1 MIIDTHLHTKEFSGD
16 SQLPVED
23 ALLRARELGMDGICV
38 TDHGSMG
45 ILEYADELTAKHGV
59 LVIPGA
65 EVLTDIGDILVFGAK
80 DIPLQDIEAAELVRL
95 VSGQG
100 GITVSAHPFR
110 DNGRGMGDHL
120 WTTPGITA
128 IETLNGRTKPAHN
141 DMARSAAADLGL
153 PCLGGSD
160 SHTIHEVGSIAT
172 LFLDEIRSMEDFI
185 RSVRSGRTF
194 PVAPLSKNISEFP
207 VGYDMALSSAGQP
220 LLHEAN

>member
-16 SQLPVED
+16 SKLPVED
-23 ALLRARELGMDGICV
+23 ALLRAKELGMGGICV

-45 ILEYADELTAKHGV
+45 ILEYADELTAKYGV
-59 LVIPGA
+59 LVIPGV

-95 VSGQG
+95 VSEQG

-128 IETLNGRTKPAHN
+128 IETLNGRTKPVHN

-160 SHTIHEVGSIAT
+160 SHTIQEVGSIAT
-172 LFLDEIRSMEDFI
+172 LFLDEIRSVKDFI

-194 PVAPLSKNISEFP
+194 PVAPLSENNSKVP
-207 VGYDMALSSAGQP
+207 VGCNMALSSTFQP
-220 LLHEAN
+220 LLRKAN